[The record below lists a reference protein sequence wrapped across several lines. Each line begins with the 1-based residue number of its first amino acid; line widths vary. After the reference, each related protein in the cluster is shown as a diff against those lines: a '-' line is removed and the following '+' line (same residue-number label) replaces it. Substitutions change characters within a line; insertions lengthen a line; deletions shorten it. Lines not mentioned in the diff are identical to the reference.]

1 MGIKGE
7 EKMAEEKKEVT
18 KVCPMMTTS
27 TLMMGHSPLDNRMK
41 TTQQL
46 LPVGCLGEQC
56 MLFNPKF
63 KACVFIANAIM
74 LTSIYAK
81 EMGLVKEEEKKEEK
95 KWN

>member
-1 MGIKGE
+1 MGMKGE
-7 EKMAEEKKEVT
+7 GKMAEEKKKEVT
-18 KVCPMMTTS
+18 KLCPMMTSS
-27 TLMMGHSPLDNRMK
+27 TLMMNHSPLDNRMK

-63 KACVFIANAIM
+63 KACVFVSNAIM

-81 EMGLVKEEEKKEEK
+81 EMGLVKEEVKEEK

>member
-7 EKMAEEKKEVT
+7 ERMAEEKKEVT

-81 EMGLVKEEEKKEEK
+81 EMGLVKEETQEEK

>member
-1 MGIKGE
+1 MGMKGE
-7 EKMAEEKKEVT
+7 EKMAEEKKKEVT
-18 KVCPMMTTS
+18 KLCPMMTTS
-27 TLMMGHSPLDNRMK
+27 TLMMGRSPLDNRMK

-81 EMGLVKEEEKKEEK
+81 EMGLVKEESQEEK

>member
-1 MGIKGE
+1 
-7 EKMAEEKKEVT
+7 MAEEKKKEVA
-18 KVCPMMTTS
+18 KVCPIMTTS
-27 TLMMGHSPLDNRMK
+27 TLMMGHSPIDNRQK
-41 TTQQL
+41 ISQQM

-63 KACVFIANAIM
+63 KACVFISNAIM

-81 EMGLVKEEEKKEEK
+81 EMGLVKEEEKKEEEEK

>member
-1 MGIKGE
+1 
-7 EKMAEEKKEVT
+7 MAEEKKEVT

-81 EMGLVKEEEKKEEK
+81 EMGLVKEETQEEK